1 MAYPNSYVERLKKL
15 EREMASVK
23 TLLCEI
29 QGVML
34 ADDNERVALTEAQN
48 PAVEWKPRKED

>member
-15 EREMASVK
+15 EREMASIK
-23 TLLCEI
+23 TLLCEV

-34 ADDNERVALTEAQN
+34 ADDKERVELTEASN
-48 PAVEWKPRKED
+48 PTMTWKTRKED